1 MKTEIILTNNIVGLG
16 AESDQVKV
24 AAGYARN
31 YLFPHRLAIPLTR
44 ANKRQIEALKQRR
57 AEREAH
63 EFNTMSELAKAV
75 SKLICL
81 VKVKAGE
88 DGKMFGSVTAGMIA
102 DELKHQ
108 FDISLDKRKIHL
120 EHPIRALG
128 EHEIELHLHAE
139 VKGTLKVRVESL
151 TPAAAPA
158 PEAAASAEAKTE
170 EGRRPRTEKRGF
182 GRRDAKSEKV
192 EKPPRNQKRLKLPEK
207 RNRARPK
214 VKSRQKPPKHPRPK
228 KPRKRKSRRKQSNRN
243 IIYSSSRSRGNVSA
257 AFLLSRPIK
266 SFDLGAWLC
275 FAPAIWDESAR
286 TSRFRPS
293 IISPGISPAARSELV
308 RSRPHVCVV
317 LHVPL

>member
-1 MKTEIILTNNIVGLG
+1 MKTEVILTNNIVGLG

-31 YLFPHRLAIPLTR
+31 YLFPQRLAIPLTR

-88 DGKMFGSVTAGMIA
+88 DGKMFGAVTAGMIA

-128 EHEIELHLHAE
+128 EHEIELHLHAD

-158 PEAAASAEAKTE
+158 LPQGGTAPAEAKTE

-182 GRRDAKSEKV
+182 GRRDAKVETAEKAEKNEKEAAV
-192 EKPPRNQKRLKLPEK
+192 GEKKSHAPKGEKLAKAARAPKAEKTEKAEKPAKAE
-207 RNRARPK
+207 
-214 VKSRQKPPKHPRPK
+214 
-228 KPRKRKSRRKQSNRN
+228 
-243 IIYSSSRSRGNVSA
+243 
-257 AFLLSRPIK
+257 
-266 SFDLGAWLC
+266 
-275 FAPAIWDESAR
+275 
-286 TSRFRPS
+286 
-293 IISPGISPAARSELV
+293 
-308 RSRPHVCVV
+308 
-317 LHVPL
+317 